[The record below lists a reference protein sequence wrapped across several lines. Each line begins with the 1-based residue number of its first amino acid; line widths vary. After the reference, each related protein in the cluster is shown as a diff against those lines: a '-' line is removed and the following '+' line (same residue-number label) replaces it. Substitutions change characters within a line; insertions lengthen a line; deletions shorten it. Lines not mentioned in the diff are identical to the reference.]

1 MPTFYLPT
9 KLNTDYFYYR
19 LNLIPI
25 FTAAYDLVFPPDFC
39 VLMIVSET
47 SSHVDVPTGD
57 ETKANRKI
65 DQKAPSMFL
74 YSA

>member
-25 FTAAYDLVFPPDFC
+25 FTAAYDLVFPPDFVEYR
-39 VLMIVSET
+39 VLMISNTPIHPTQYIFQKPGFVT
-47 SSHVDVPTGD
+47 QISHTFML
-57 ETKANRKI
+57 N
-65 DQKAPSMFL
+65 L
-74 YSA
+74 